1 MNTLT
6 AGTPAPAFA
15 LPDQDG
21 NTVKLDDFKGKK
33 VLFYFYPKAMTPG
46 CTVQA
51 QGLRDVNAELAEHNV
66 VVLGVSI
73 DPVKRLGKFIER
85 DNLNFTL
92 LSDEDHAV
100 AEQFGVWG
108 EKKFMGKV
116 YDGLHRISFLINEE
130 GVIEHVFNKF
140 KTKDHHEV
148 VLNYL
153 KENAQ

>member
-6 AGTPAPAFA
+6 AGSPAPAFS
-15 LPDQDG
+15 LLDQDG
-21 NTVKLDDFKGKK
+21 NTVTLDDFKGKK

-46 CTVQA
+46 CTTQA
-51 QGLRDVNAELAEHNV
+51 KGLRDVKAGLDAHNV

-85 DNLNFTL
+85 DELNFTL

-100 AEQFGVWG
+100 AEQFGAWG

-153 KENAQ
+153 NENA

>member
-1 MNTLT
+1 MQTLT
-6 AGTPAPAFA
+6 AGSPAPDFT
-15 LPDQDG
+15 LPDQNG
-21 NTVKLDDFKGKK
+21 APVSLNDFKGKK
-33 VLFYFYPKAMTPG
+33 VLAYFYPKAMTPG

-51 QGLRDVNAELAEHNV
+51 CGLRDSKSELDALNV
-66 VVLGVSI
+66 VVLGISI
-73 DPVKRLGKFIER
+73 DPVKRLPKFIER

-108 EKKFMGKV
+108 EKKFMGKI
-116 YDGLHRISFLINEE
+116 YDGLHRISFLINED

-148 VLNYL
+148 VLAYL
-153 KENAQ
+153 NGNS

>member
-6 AGTPAPAFA
+6 AGAKAPAFS
-15 LPDQDG
+15 LQDQND
-21 NTVKLDDFKGKK
+21 NTVSLGDFTGKK

-51 QGLRDVNAELAEHNV
+51 QGLRDVKAELDKHNI

-108 EKKFMGKV
+108 EKKFMGKTF
-116 YDGLHRISFLINEE
+116 DGLHRISFLINEE

-148 VLNYL
+148 VLDYL
-153 KENAQ
+153 NSK